1 MYVTLSNRL
10 HWKVTSAMTPT
21 VYRKTVITLHSSQ
34 SEYMEYTSANN
45 VPHSEPM
52 NEEKTRTLIYYN
64 VWQKFSNFC
73 GEKIF
78 YVFFFFLPY
87 LQVVS
92 GPGIYGWFEPI
103 PQFTQWLKEMKTV
116 FLEQDANV
124 KCCFVQP
131 AFVSFLA

>member
-1 MYVTLSNRL
+1 MFVESLTIF
-10 HWKVTSAMTPT
+10 V
-21 VYRKTVITLHSSQ
+21 VY
-34 SEYMEYTSANN
+34 
-45 VPHSEPM
+45 
-52 NEEKTRTLIYYN
+52 YY
-64 VWQKFSNFC
+64 FS
-73 GEKIF
+73 
-78 YVFFFFLPY
+78 YVFFSLKFH

-131 AFVSFLA
+131 AFVSVF